1 MTNEH
6 DDHIKVNAFIVRLKQ
21 WQDEFKIMREII
33 RETELVEDYKWMHP
47 CYTLENKNVVI
58 IQDFKHYCAL
68 LFEKGSI
75 MEDPYQSLIQQTKN
89 VQAARQLRFES
100 LEEVENR
107 RDEIKWYVEEAIRI
121 EKSGKQ
127 VPMKKTADYE
137 MPEELQI
144 KLNDS
149 PQLEEAF
156 YNLTPGRQRQYM
168 FHIGQAK
175 RATTREKRVEKYVD
189 HILEGK
195 GIDDK

>member
-1 MTNEH
+1 MANEH
-6 DDHIKVNAFIVRLKQ
+6 DDHIKVNAFIDRLKQ

-100 LEEVENR
+100 LEEIENR

-175 RATTREKRVEKYVD
+175 RTTTREKRVEKYVN

>member
-1 MTNEH
+1 MVEKNNNLEVEKFLKK
-6 DDHIKVNAFIVRLKQ
+6 DSQWKEEYNYLRELIVDF
-21 WQDEFKIMREII
+21 DE
-33 RETELVEDYKWMHP
+33 LDEDYKWMHP

>member
-6 DDHIKVNAFIVRLKQ
+6 DHIKVNAFIDRLKQ

-47 CYTLENKNVVI
+47 CYTLDNKNVVI

-100 LEEVENR
+100 LDEIEKR

-121 EKSGKQ
+121 EKSDKQ

-149 PQLEEAF
+149 AELEEAF

-175 RATTREKRVEKYVD
+175 RAITREKRVEKYVN
-189 HILEGK
+189 HILDGK
-195 GIDDK
+195 GINDK

>member
-1 MTNEH
+1 N
-6 DDHIKVNAFIVRLKQ
+6 KVKAWSERLKQ

>member
-1 MTNEH
+1 MTNEKEN
-6 DDHIKVNAFIVRLKQ
+6 IKVNAFIDRLKQ

-89 VQAARQLRFES
+89 VQAAKQLRFES

>member
-6 DDHIKVNAFIVRLKQ
+6 DDHIKVNTFIDRLKQ

-107 RDEIKWYVEEAIRI
+107 RDEIKWYVEEAISI

>member
-6 DDHIKVNAFIVRLKQ
+6 DHIKVNAFIDRLKQ

-47 CYTLENKNVVI
+47 CYTLDNKNVVI

-100 LEEVENR
+100 LDEIEKR
-107 RDEIKWYVEEAIRI
+107 RDEIKWYIEEAIRI

-149 PQLEEAF
+149 AELEEAF

-175 RATTREKRVEKYVD
+175 RAITREKRVEKYVD

>member
-1 MTNEH
+1 MANEQ
-6 DDHIKVNAFIVRLKQ
+6 DDHIKVNAFIDRLKQ

-58 IQDFKHYCAL
+58 IQDFKYYCAL

-107 RDEIKWYVEEAIRI
+107 RDEIKWYVEEAISI

-156 YNLTPGRQRQYM
+156 YNLTPGRERQYM

>member
-1 MTNEH
+1 MANEQ
-6 DDHIKVNAFIVRLKQ
+6 DDHIKVNAFIDRLKQ

-58 IQDFKHYCAL
+58 IQDFKYYCAL

>member
-6 DDHIKVNAFIVRLKQ
+6 DHIKVNAFIDRLKQ

-47 CYTLENKNVVI
+47 CYTLDNKNVVI

-100 LEEVENR
+100 LDEIEKR

-121 EKSGKQ
+121 EKSDKQ

-149 PQLEEAF
+149 AELEEAF

>member
-1 MTNEH
+1 MANEQ
-6 DDHIKVNAFIVRLKQ
+6 DDHIKVNAFIDRLKQ

-168 FHIGQAK
+168 FHIGEAK

>member
-1 MTNEH
+1 MANEQ
-6 DDHIKVNAFIVRLKQ
+6 DDHIKVNAFIDRLKQ

-47 CYTLENKNVVI
+47 CYTLENKNVMI
-58 IQDFKHYCAL
+58 IQDFKYYCAL

-107 RDEIKWYVEEAIRI
+107 RDEIKWYVEEAISI

>member
-1 MTNEH
+1 M
-6 DDHIKVNAFIVRLKQ
+6 KVNAFIDRLKQ

>member
-1 MTNEH
+1 MANEQ
-6 DDHIKVNAFIVRLKQ
+6 DDHIKVNAFIDRLKQ

-107 RDEIKWYVEEAIRI
+107 RDEIKWYVEEAISI

-156 YNLTPGRQRQYM
+156 YNLTPGRERQYM

>member
-1 MTNEH
+1 MANEQ
-6 DDHIKVNAFIVRLKQ
+6 DDHIKVNAFIDRLKQ

-58 IQDFKHYCAL
+58 IQDFKYYCAL

-107 RDEIKWYVEEAIRI
+107 RDEIKWYVEEAISI

-195 GIDDK
+195 GIDD